1 MDASIIE
8 EAEAPHVEPQDRR
21 PFGEDST
28 CCPEERTIAPETDDE
43 VHIQRTEVRRDVAGD
58 LGMKTEVLGERLSE
72 GPVTPE
78 ADIRAIQE
86 GEKLGEVLGVSG

>member
-1 MDASIIE
+1 
-8 EAEAPHVEPQDRR
+8 
-21 PFGEDST
+21 
-28 CCPEERTIAPETDDE
+28 
-43 VHIQRTEVRRDVAGD
+43 
-58 LGMKTEVLGERLSE
+58 MKTEVLGERLSE